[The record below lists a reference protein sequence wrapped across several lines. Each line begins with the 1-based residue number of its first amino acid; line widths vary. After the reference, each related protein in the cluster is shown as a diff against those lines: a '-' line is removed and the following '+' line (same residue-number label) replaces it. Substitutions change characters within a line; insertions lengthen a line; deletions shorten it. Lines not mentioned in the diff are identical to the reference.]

1 MNVTISLDF
10 DSLKE
15 DIKNE
20 YINRLIDLG
29 YTEAQ
34 IKVLEDSFDS
44 NIDGGFMDATFSV
57 EMNRDETEVT
67 ACILVGG

>member
-20 YINRLIDLG
+20 YINRLIDLD
-29 YTEAQ
+29 YTEEQ
-34 IKVLEDSFDS
+34 IKVLEDSFDK
-44 NIDGGFMDATFSV
+44 NIDCGFMDATFSV

-67 ACILVGG
+67 ACMLVGG